1 MTKLLEI
8 EFDGLPPSVNQ
19 MYRNARVNTR
29 YKTEKT
35 REFQEKVVALM
46 KKNRVL
52 PNVFTGSIF
61 VNVIFYV
68 SDNRKW
74 DIDNRLKVL
83 FDCLQLAEII
93 KDDSQIDYIFAERSL
108 FVEGNKT
115 VLIVHGCSRKNENE

>member
-1 MTKLLEI
+1 MKLVELEL
-8 EFDGLPPSVNQ
+8 EGLPPSVNQ

-29 YKTEKT
+29 YKTAKT
-35 REFQEKVVALM
+35 RDFQEKTVALM

-93 KDDSQIDYIFAERSL
+93 KDDSQIDFISAER
-108 FVEGNKT
+108 FNNYEKTGAKT
-115 VLIVHGCSRKNENE
+115 VIAVFGVEEKI